1 MRSSEMS
8 RTERLIVLLQYL
20 RQRRY
25 PVSGKLLASDL
36 NVSLRTLY
44 RDIALL
50 NSQGANIE
58 GEPGLGY
65 ILRPGF
71 MLPPLMFTMDEIDA
85 LVLGNKWVIEQS
97 DVVLAKSAH
106 SFISKIAAVLPAEQR
121 DQLYSS
127 PMFVKTDG
135 YSKVTDNNLMLSDIR
150 KAIYHKSKIVITFI
164 DLNNTHT
171 VKTICPLS
179 IFFNN
184 EFFLVSWCEFS
195 HNFLKLQVGKIEK
208 LEVLSEKYIQDRM
221 LLLKKWSE
229 KEGLSDNNLS

>member
-1 MRSSEMS
+1 MS
-8 RTERLIVLLQYL
+8 RTERLIALLQYL

-25 PVSGKLLASDL
+25 PVSGKLLAGDL

-65 ILRPGF
+65 TLRPGF

-85 LVLGNKWVIEQS
+85 LVLGNKWVIEQN

-106 SFISKIAAVLPAEQR
+106 SFISKIAAVLPEEQR
-121 DQLYSS
+121 AQLYCS
-127 PMFVKTDG
+127 PMFVKTEG
-135 YSKVTDNNLMLSDIR
+135 YSKVTDNNSILSDIR
-150 KAIYHKSKIVITFI
+150 KAIYHKEKIVITFF
-164 DLNNTHT
+164 DLNSVRT
-171 VKTICPLS
+171 VKTTCPLS

-195 HNFLKLQVGKIEK
+195 HEFIKLQVEKIEK
-208 LEVLSEKYIQDRM
+208 LEVSSEKYIQDRI
-221 LLLKKWSE
+221 LLLKKWGE
-229 KEGLSDNNLS
+229 KEGLSESYLS

>member
-1 MRSSEMS
+1 MS

-25 PVSGKLLASDL
+25 PVSGKLLAGDL

-65 ILRPGF
+65 TLRPGF

-85 LVLGNKWVIEQS
+85 LVLGNKWVIEQN

-106 SFISKIAAVLPAEQR
+106 SFISKIAAVLPEEQR
-121 DQLYSS
+121 AQLYCS
-127 PMFVKTDG
+127 PMFVKTEG
-135 YSKVTDNNLMLSDIR
+135 YSKVTDNNSILSDIR
-150 KAIYHKSKIVITFI
+150 KAIYHKQKIVITFF
-164 DLNNTHT
+164 DLNNVRT
-171 VKTICPLS
+171 VKTTCPLS

-195 HNFLKLQVGKIEK
+195 HKFIKLQLEKIEK
-208 LEVLSEKYIQDRM
+208 LEVLSEKYIQDRI
-221 LLLKKWSE
+221 LLLKKWGE
-229 KEGLSDNNLS
+229 TEGLSESYLS

>member
-1 MRSSEMS
+1 MS
-8 RTERLIVLLQYL
+8 RTERLIALLQYL

-50 NSQGANIE
+50 NGQGANIE

-65 ILRPGF
+65 TLRPGF

-85 LVLGNKWVIEQS
+85 LVLGNKWVIEQN

-106 SFISKIAAVLPAEQR
+106 SFISKIAAVLPEEQR
-121 DQLYSS
+121 AQLYCS
-127 PMFVKTDG
+127 PMFVKTEG
-135 YSKVTDNNLMLSDIR
+135 YNKATDNNSILSDIR
-150 KAIYHKSKIVITFI
+150 KAIYHKEKIVITFF
-164 DLNNTHT
+164 DLNNSRI
-171 VKTICPLS
+171 VKTACPLS

-195 HNFLKLQVGKIEK
+195 HEFIKLQVEKIEK
-208 LEVLSEKYIQDRM
+208 LEVLPEKYIQDRI
-221 LLLKKWSE
+221 LLLKKWGE
-229 KEGLSDNNLS
+229 KEGLSERYLS